1 MATLYKNNIPYSTD
15 NDAVKTWA
23 VVQVSAAVTSAAIA
37 VSQNSTM
44 SLTVNGNLVG
54 LFDGA
59 PTAMTVLY
67 EAFMGNGGT
76 ANSWDSFTVSTP
88 VVGDVSPVALDMSN
102 VITTATTLIISGHT
116 WTDYGNRPLVVMYDS
131 TNNPISSTSPTGSS
145 DIAIPTGTSRIAI
158 TSRASSPLFTV
169 VTEITPYVFV
179 ADRRPFAAINYATT
193 TQSGSEITFGRGTAA
208 YRKTPLSSASTA
220 DFEDAA
226 QNGRVDWVTDNAAVA
241 IGWGYER
248 FSFANPAGWTS
259 LSSTNA
265 DWPTLQG
272 NNQPHFPPNAYTG
285 MALTSAPIYAAKDSI
300 VGAIN
305 WDTPFT
311 VDGFSNSDTANKGST
326 NTTPGDQVKAWAA
339 ATQLCKDLIV
349 AQGGTPEI
357 TAYIGFRPTW
367 TDVNMTAQQKTQL
380 GTSKPSSGPNPTN
393 QWLGGV
399 NSPGF
404 CPEPGFDGATGTSQL
419 ASNYHAYFDEEVT
432 GLRDNC
438 GFTCIGLDTGAR
450 VWQNAEGMSN
460 PNGVSFTNNYGT
472 TTGSDNLIGVFNS
485 YGIKSMYE
493 SCALDRWTHTI
504 NGTTY
509 DPYKLVPMTGA
520 DAAYYSSASSWAL
533 GGSWWGYVGDGSLTE
548 FNGTLSGW
556 DNNGGIVF
564 NKTQTDG
571 GATIGDPAL
580 AGAGKLGT
588 NTEVHVVWRWK
599 SNEVTSIIEDYS
611 WTKMKQ
617 ILYDFRDAGLIN
629 SVGASVSGTIVD
641 GNNLTVTA
649 QMFYEYI
656 ISLSVPGDITTRPT
670 DPVEVTRLIVER
682 IEGVGTMDAST
693 QGWLEA
699 NNSYT
704 TLTGTGGFN
713 PVTGNQYPRLRSSSS
728 GTAIDVICDVDF
740 ASTAD
745 RDSFLAAC
753 DLDNL
758 TCRLTITEGGVPIA
772 VGLTEAYNTN
782 STGSTSGNQV
792 RMKIDFNE
800 WTGTPPETGSSA
812 LIWLGQAEGWELTSG
827 VKIEFFEMI

>member
-15 NDAVKTWA
+15 NSAVKTWA
-23 VVQVSAAVTSAAIA
+23 VVQVSASVTSAVIA
-37 VSQNSTM
+37 VSENSTM

-76 ANSWDSFTVSTP
+76 VNSWDNFTVSTP

-102 VITTATTLIISGHT
+102 VTVTPTTVRITGHT

-131 TNNPISSTSPTGSS
+131 TNNQISSTSPTGSS

-169 VTEITPYVFV
+169 VTEIPYVFV

-193 TQSGSEITFGRGTAA
+193 TQSGSEITFGRGTAN
-208 YRKTPLSSASTA
+208 YRKTPLSTASTA
-220 DFEDAA
+220 DFQDSA
-226 QNGRVDWVTDNAAVA
+226 QNGRVAWIDDNAAVA
-241 IGWGYER
+241 IGWGLER

-259 LSSTNA
+259 VASNNTS
-265 DWPTLQG
+265 WPTLAA
-272 NNQPHFPPNAYTG
+272 NNQPHFPSNAFTG
-285 MALTSAPIYAAKDSI
+285 MSLTSALHYAAKDST
-300 VGAIN
+300 VGALN

-339 ATQLCKDLIV
+339 ATQRCKDLIV
-349 AQGGTPEI
+349 AEGGTPEI
-357 TAYIGFRPTW
+357 TSYIGYRPTY
-367 TDVNMTAQQKTQL
+367 TDANEGTFKKTLL
-380 GTSKPSSGPNPTN
+380 GTSKPSTGPNAAN
-393 QWLGGV
+393 QWTGTG
-399 NSPGF
+399 NSPGWT
-404 CPEPGFDGATGTSQL
+404 PEPGYDGVNGDSQL
-419 ASNYHAYFDEEVT
+419 ASTFSSYFDEEIM
-432 GLRDNC
+432 GLRDEC
-438 GFTCIGLDTGAR
+438 GFTGIGLDTGAR
-450 VWQNAEGMSN
+450 VWQNAAGMTN
-460 PNGVSFTNNYGT
+460 PNGIVFANNFGT
-472 TTGSDNLIGVFNS
+472 TVGNSDLIDVFNS
-485 YGIKSMYE
+485 YGIKPIFE
-493 SCALDRWTHTI
+493 SVALDRHTHTV

-509 DPYKLVPMTGA
+509 DIYKLVLMHDG
-520 DAAYYSSASSWAL
+520 DEAYYTSAACWAL
-533 GGSWWGYVGDGSLTE
+533 GGSWWGYVGDGAQDE
-548 FNGTLSGW
+548 YNTLSGW
-556 DNNGGIVF
+556 STNGGLVW
-564 NKTQTDG
+564 NTTNTDG
-571 GATIGDPAL
+571 GATVGDPTKT
-580 AGAGKLGT
+580 GSGKLPAT
-588 NTEVHVVWRWK
+588 SEVHVVWRW
-599 SNEVTSIIEDYS
+599 NTTEIQSILQGWN

-629 SVGASVSGTIVD
+629 SVGGSVSGTIVD
-641 GNNLTVTA
+641 GDNLTVTA

-656 ISLSVPGDITTRPT
+656 VSLSVPGEITTRPT
-670 DPVEVTRLIVER
+670 DPVEVTRLVVER
-682 IEGVGTMDAST
+682 AEGVSTMDAST

-704 TLTGTGGFN
+704 TLTGSGGFN
-713 PVTGNQYPRLRSSSS
+713 PITGNQYPRLRSSSS
-728 GTAIDVICDVDF
+728 GTAIDVFCEVDF
-740 ASTAD
+740 ASSAD
-745 RDSFLAAC
+745 RDSFLAVC
-753 DLDNL
+753 NLDNL

-772 VGLTEAYNTN
+772 VGLTEAYNT
-782 STGSTSGNQV
+782 STTGSTAGNRI